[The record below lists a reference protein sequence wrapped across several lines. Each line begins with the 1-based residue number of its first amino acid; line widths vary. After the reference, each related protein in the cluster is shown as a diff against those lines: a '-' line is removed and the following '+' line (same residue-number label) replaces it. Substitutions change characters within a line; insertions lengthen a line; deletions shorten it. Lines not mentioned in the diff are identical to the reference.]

1 LVDENLGSTKLPGM
15 LRRYGYKLI
24 THRTKYKRQQGIL
37 DPQIIADCGRDNL
50 VLLTGDGQLETLW
63 ATEIEQAKM
72 AVVIL
77 ANNTDGAKA
86 WGKRL
91 GSGRVD
97 IMRRLA
103 EHRKP
108 CALRFGVHG
117 RVTHVRLY
125 GKRRASFIT
134 L

>member
-1 LVDENLGSTKLPGM
+1 LVDENLGSTKLPGI
-15 LRRYGYKLI
+15 LRRCGYKLI
-24 THRTKYKRQQGIL
+24 THRIKYKKQQGIL
-37 DPQIIADCGRDNL
+37 DPQIIADCGRDNH

-63 ATEIEQAKM
+63 ASEIEQAKI

-77 ANNTDGAKA
+77 ANNTDGAKV

-91 GSGRVD
+91 RSGQAD
-97 IMRRLA
+97 ITRRLA
-103 EHRKP
+103 EYRKP

-125 GKRRASFIT
+125 GKRRGNLIT
-134 L
+134 I

>member
-1 LVDENLGSTKLPGM
+1 LVDENLGSTKLPGI
-15 LRRYGYKLI
+15 LRRAGYKLI
-24 THRTKYKRQQGIL
+24 THRSKYKKKQGIL
-37 DPQIIADCGRDNL
+37 DPPIIADCGRDNQ

-63 ATEIEQAKM
+63 AAEIEQAQL

-86 WGKRL
+86 WGARL
-91 GSGRVD
+91 KAGQQD
-97 IMRRLA
+97 ILRRL
-103 EHRKP
+103 RQYKKP

-125 GKRRASFIT
+125 GKRRATLIT